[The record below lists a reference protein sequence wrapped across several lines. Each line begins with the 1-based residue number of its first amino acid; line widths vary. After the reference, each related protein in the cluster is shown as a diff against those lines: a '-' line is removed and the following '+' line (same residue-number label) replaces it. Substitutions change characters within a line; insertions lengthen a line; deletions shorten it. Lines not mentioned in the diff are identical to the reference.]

1 MGAMKAAF
9 RSRRHEWPVASRC
22 VRRSAPPPARAARV
36 AAFEKARNLKDRQ
49 KTVLLVGATSDIGL
63 AVARA
68 YAAAGWRILLAA
80 RDPERAARNAADIAV
95 RSGRPPAV
103 FPLDVMA
110 CETFPGFAAALPVL
124 PETIVC
130 VAGLLGDQKR
140 AEAESDHAATVLRSN
155 FEGPA
160 LLIDLFAQHFEARG
174 SGTIVGVS
182 SVAGDRGRASNYFYG
197 SAKAGFSAY
206 LSGLRNRL
214 AAAGVRVVT
223 VKPGPVRTR
232 MTKGLKLPGPLT
244 AEAHEVGRAIYR
256 AAEVRHRDILY
267 VRPVWR
273 LVMAMI
279 CALPESVFKRL
290 RL

>member
-1 MGAMKAAF
+1 M
-9 RSRRHEWPVASRC
+9 
-22 VRRSAPPPARAARV
+22 
-36 AAFEKARNLKDRQ
+36 AFEKARNLNDRQ
-49 KTVLLVGATSDIGL
+49 KTMLLLGASSDIGL

-80 RDPERAARNAADIAV
+80 RDPEAAARNAADIAT
-95 RSGRPPAV
+95 RTGAPPSV
-103 FPLDVMA
+103 FRLDVTA
-110 CETFPGFAAALPVL
+110 PDSFVGFAAALPVL
-124 PETIVC
+124 PDTIVC

-140 AEAESDHAATVLRSN
+140 AETEPDHAAMIMRSN

-160 LLIDLFAQHFEARG
+160 LLLDLFAQHFEARG
-174 SGTIVGVS
+174 SGVIVGVS

-214 AAAGVRVVT
+214 AAARVRVVT
-223 VKPGPVRTR
+223 VKPGFVRTR
-232 MTKGLKLPGPLT
+232 MTKGMNLPGLLT
-244 AEAHEVGRAIYR
+244 AEPQDIGRAIYR
-256 AAEVRHRDILY
+256 AAEVWPRDVIY

-273 LVMAMI
+273 LVMAII
-279 CALPESVFKRL
+279 CAIPERIFKRL